1 MQFERHSLIAT
12 KSKLERALQELS
24 ERYGKLLE
32 NPNTPKIVLDQINGQ
47 LEETQTKIIDLNE
60 ELQKVEA
67 RIFDPDQLRMSQENF
82 TNLIINGADK
92 MRAGSSLEKDILA
105 RRIFTNLEIGAQKR
119 LFHLC
124 REPFNYLVWLGMR
137 DSNPRMVGP
146 EPTALPL
153 GESPSDEI
161 ILCQ

>member
-124 REPFNYLVWLGMR
+124 REPFNYLVNDDKFLNGWG
-137 DSNPRMVGP
+137 
-146 EPTALPL
+146 
-153 GESPSDEI
+153 
-161 ILCQ
+161 